1 MHHKVD
7 MEKTSYFVLAEIQIF
22 IGCSTNEQTSMMFH
36 LYSLRK
42 ENKYFVYFFIVRN
55 DYRNSAE
62 HHSLQQEL
70 IRIYGV
76 TL

>member
-55 DYRNSAE
+55 D
-62 HHSLQQEL
+62 
-70 IRIYGV
+70 
-76 TL
+76 